1 MEKMKTLADQLREQM
16 SKPGDKQA
24 KQEAITK
31 TKASK
36 TTGKKTEKSTEVAI
50 LTALIGYDNSENK
63 NMVHA
68 RFDKQT
74 VDIMNKFK
82 MATGIEVTKFVSF
95 AVKHF
100 LNTYPELKTIIKQ
113 YIQNTE
119 L

>member
-16 SKPGDKQA
+16 SKPADNLRKDVSINGSKG
-24 KQEAITK
+24 
-31 TKASK
+31 SK
-36 TTGKKTEKSTEVAI
+36 TTARKAAKTTEVAI
-50 LTALIGYDNSENK
+50 LNALIGYDNSDNK
-63 NMVHA
+63 SMVHA

-74 VDIMNKFK
+74 VDVMNKFK

-100 LNTYPELKTIIKQ
+100 LETYPELKTIIKQ
-113 YIQNTE
+113 YIQNTD

>member
-16 SKPGDKQA
+16 SKPADKLT
-24 KQEAITK
+24 KEVRITGSK
-31 TKASK
+31 KSK
-36 TTGKKTEKSTEVAI
+36 TTAKKAAKTTEVAI
-50 LTALIGYDNSENK
+50 LTALIGYDNSGNK
-63 NMVHA
+63 SMVHA

-74 VDIMNKFK
+74 VDVMNKFK

-100 LNTYPELKTIIKQ
+100 LETYPELKTIIKE
-113 YIQNTE
+113 YIQNTD